1 MNIGALI
8 YDRID
13 QIDFTGP
20 FEALS
25 RLPGAT
31 VRAQPTGLIEDQ
43 RVLTCLRWAR
53 LSLHLVSRDND
64 GIVVLETYHARFGP
78 AVLNRYP
85 GSAS

>member
-25 RLPGAT
+25 RLPAAT
-31 VRAQPTGLIEDQ
+31 VRAQQ
-43 RVLTCLRWAR
+43 QA
-53 LSLHLVSRDND
+53 SSR
-64 GIVVLETYHARFGP
+64 T
-78 AVLNRYP
+78 
-85 GSAS
+85 SAC